1 MQDTEVKITGDSS
14 EAIAALEDVGK
25 AAEDTQAKLE
35 NTGRKGAEAGG
46 KATGGWKDGL
56 NLFKDLLPRNLQ
68 MLQRRF
74 ESTSRQVGRM
84 GGSFKI
90 LGAAIK
96 AVPIFL
102 IIEGFRWLIDNWE
115 KVSDFLTGTTEG
127 MKAMKTAAKE
137 ASSAENQF
145 TNSTQFLAQSL
156 LDTNA
161 SIDERNQA
169 LKELQKLMPE
179 LQGMTLEQATA
190 EGVLTQALKER
201 MVLEGQMA
209 EMRSLQQAL
218 EDAQT
223 KKRDAQKAYDEY
235 SRLAIFSRAIEQGKL
250 NEALEDETMILERLE
265 VLNRG
270 VLQQEGELAR
280 EAQERADAL
289 KAQQEA
295 QRKADEAARKAA
307 QDAKARAE
315 LNRKLDREITLAK
328 IADDRE
334 RAKKE
339 LEYALTDEIEK
350 AKTINSSEATI
361 NKIREKYRLELQ
373 DMRAKWAEEDA
384 SEAQRETDLRNA
396 FWADYMER
404 ENEMFQTERQQAEAR
419 IMAEMAE
426 QKARIDTLGL
436 SQEAANEAK
445 KLIEE
450 QYLIELAR
458 LRDKYIQDDLAA
470 EKEATDAF
478 NALFLTDKEKRLA
491 DVEAEYQ
498 KQLAVA
504 TEYGLDIVKLE
515 EWKAKRIAEIEAD
528 TVRESEENA
537 DKRFQAIQ
545 GFASEVS
552 GIFGQLADLSEE
564 GSKRQRKLAIAEVL
578 LSQAQAMA
586 SAVRGAAQAAASTG
600 PGAPFVLAGYIASML
615 GTILA
620 TFGSIKRIIG
630 APQGSDDPPTA
641 NRPIQQA
648 LIPNVAPAA
657 NPQLNIGPVQAYVV
671 ESQMQAQLN
680 MTAGIARRARL

>member
-1 MQDTEVKITGDSS
+1 
-14 EAIAALEDVGK
+14 
-25 AAEDTQAKLE
+25 
-35 NTGRKGAEAGG
+35 
-46 KATGGWKDGL
+46 
-56 NLFKDLLPRNLQ
+56 
-68 MLQRRF
+68 
-74 ESTSRQVGRM
+74 
-84 GGSFKI
+84 
-90 LGAAIK
+90 
-96 AVPIFL
+96 
-102 IIEGFRWLIDNWE
+102 
-115 KVSDFLTGTTEG
+115 
-127 MKAMKTAAKE
+127 
-137 ASSAENQF
+137 
-145 TNSTQFLAQSL
+145 
-156 LDTNA
+156 
-161 SIDERNQA
+161 
-169 LKELQKLMPE
+169 
-179 LQGMTLEQATA
+179 
-190 EGVLTQALKER
+190 

-223 KKRDAQKAYDEY
+223 KKRDAQRAYDEY
-235 SRLAIFSRAIEQGKL
+235 SRLAVFSRAIEQGKL

-295 QRKADEAARKAA
+295 QRKAEEAARKAA

-315 LNRKLDREITLAK
+315 LNRKLDRELALAK

-350 AKTINSSEATI
+350 AKAINSSEATI

-373 DMRAKWAEEDA
+373 DMRAKWAAEDA
-384 SEAQRETDLRNA
+384 AEAQRETDLRNA

-404 ENEMFQTERQQAEAR
+404 ENEMFQTERQRAEAR

-426 QKARIDTLGL
+426 QQARIDTLGL

-450 QYLIELAR
+450 QYLIELAI
-458 LRDKYIQDDLAA
+458 LRDKYAQEDLTAQQ
-470 EKEATDAF
+470 EATNAF

-491 DVEAEYQ
+491 DLETEYQ
-498 KQLAVA
+498 EQLAVA
-504 TEYGLDIVKLE
+504 TKYGLDIVKLE

-552 GIFGQLADLSEE
+552 SIFGQLADLSEE

-630 APQGSDDPPTA
+630 APQGSDNPSTP
-641 NRPIQQA
+641 NRPVQQA

-657 NPQLNIGPVQAYVV
+657 NPQFNIGPVQAYVV

>member
-14 EAIAALEDVGK
+14 EAIAALEEVGK

-35 NTGRKGAEAGG
+35 NTGKKGAEAGG

-84 GGSFKI
+84 GGSFKV

-102 IIEGFRWLIDNWE
+102 IIEGFRWIIENWE
-115 KVSDFLTGTTEG
+115 KISDFLTGTTAG
-127 MKAMKTAAKE
+127 MKAMKEATKAGAA
-137 ASSAENQF
+137 ASAEF
-145 TNSTQFLAQSL
+145 ANSTQFLAGVVNNS
-156 LDTNA
+156 NA
-161 SIDERNQA
+161 SLTARNEA
-169 LKELQKLMPE
+169 FRDLQKMMPE
-179 LQGMTLEQATA
+179 LQGMTMDQAIA
-190 EGVLTQALKER
+190 EGALNAAIQENIR
-201 MVLEGQMA
+201 LEGLRA
-209 EMRSLQQAL
+209 EQQQLLQAKLDAENQAREDEQVKIVDWLTLSASYYYRQGDAL
-218 EDAQT
+218 EDVA
-223 KKRDAQKAYDEY
+223 RI
-235 SRLAIFSRAIEQGKL
+235 S
-250 NEALEDETMILERLE
+250 ERLTA
-265 VLNRG
+265 VT
-270 VLQQEGELAR
+270 GELTLAEGKQTEAAEAR
-280 EAQERADAL
+280 AKAEKDKAD
-289 KAQQEA
+289 A

-307 QDAKARAE
+307 QDAKSRAE
-315 LNRKLDREITLAK
+315 LNRKLDREIALAK

-334 RAKKE
+334 RARQE
-339 LEYALTDEIEK
+339 LEFARMDEEEK
-350 AKTINSSEATI
+350 AKAIGSGLTEIK
-361 NKIREKYRLELQ
+361 KIREKFRLELRE
-373 DMRAKWAEEDA
+373 MEAKWKAEDDA
-384 SEAQRETDLRNA
+384 ETDRELQMQAA
-396 FWADYMER
+396 FWADYQAR
-404 ENEMFQTERQQAEAR
+404 EDENIKTERQRAEER
-419 IMAEMAE
+419 LIAEMKE
-426 QKARIDTLGL
+426 QQARVDTLGL
-436 SQEAANEAK
+436 AKKEADAAK

-450 QYLIELAR
+450 QYLIELGI
-458 LRDKYIQDDLAA
+458 LRDKYGQEDIDA
-470 EKEATDAF
+470 ETEAIKAF
-478 NALFLTDKEKRLA
+478 DALFQTEKEKRLA
-491 DVEAEYQ
+491 ELEIQYQ
-498 KQLAVA
+498 EQLAVA
-504 TEYGLDIVKLE
+504 EEYGLDTVKLE
-515 EWKAKRIAEIEAD
+515 QWKADRIKDIERDALK
-528 TVRESEENA
+528 ESEENA
-537 DKRFQAIQ
+537 EKRFQAIQ

-630 APQGSDDPPTA
+630 APQGDDNPSTP
-641 NRPIQQA
+641 NRPVQQA

-657 NPQLNIGPVQAYVV
+657 NPQFNIGPVQAYVV

>member
-1 MQDTEVKITGDSS
+1 
-14 EAIAALEDVGK
+14 
-25 AAEDTQAKLE
+25 
-35 NTGRKGAEAGG
+35 
-46 KATGGWKDGL
+46 
-56 NLFKDLLPRNLQ
+56 
-68 MLQRRF
+68 
-74 ESTSRQVGRM
+74 
-84 GGSFKI
+84 
-90 LGAAIK
+90 
-96 AVPIFL
+96 
-102 IIEGFRWLIDNWE
+102 
-115 KVSDFLTGTTEG
+115 
-127 MKAMKTAAKE
+127 
-137 ASSAENQF
+137 
-145 TNSTQFLAQSL
+145 
-156 LDTNA
+156 
-161 SIDERNQA
+161 
-169 LKELQKLMPE
+169 
-179 LQGMTLEQATA
+179 
-190 EGVLTQALKER
+190 
-201 MVLEGQMA
+201 
-209 EMRSLQQAL
+209 
-218 EDAQT
+218 
-223 KKRDAQKAYDEY
+223 
-235 SRLAIFSRAIEQGKL
+235 
-250 NEALEDETMILERLE
+250 MILERLE

-315 LNRKLDREITLAK
+315 LNRKLDRELTLAK

-339 LEYALTDEIEK
+339 LQYALTDEIEK
-350 AKTINSSEATI
+350 AKAINSSEATI
-361 NKIREKYRLELQ
+361 NKIREKYRLELE
-373 DMRAKWAEEDA
+373 DMRAKWADEDDV
-384 SEAQRETDLRNA
+384 EAQRETDLRNA

-404 ENEMFQTERQQAEAR
+404 ENEMFQTERQRAEAR

-426 QKARIDTLGL
+426 QQARIDTLGL

-450 QYLIELAR
+450 QYLIELAI
-458 LRDKYIQDDLAA
+458 LRDKYAQEDLTAQQ
-470 EKEATDAF
+470 EATNAF

-491 DVEAEYQ
+491 DLETEYQ
-498 KQLAVA
+498 EQLAVA
-504 TEYGLDIVKLE
+504 TKYGLDIVKLE

-552 GIFGQLADLSEE
+552 SIFGQLADLSEE

-630 APQGSDDPPTA
+630 APQGSDNPSTP
-641 NRPIQQA
+641 NRPVQQA

-657 NPQLNIGPVQAYVV
+657 NPQFNIGPVQAYVV

-680 MTAGIARRARL
+680 MTAGIEPLKEKGCIRKGISSMFTWIPRLVWRPLLSVASMR